1 MKDLHPFPLTG
12 GSYRVV
18 DGALVRE
25 DSAALAAAP
34 AAEEPTTDHDTGD
47 AAAAHAETPAPRRR
61 GKQED

>member
-1 MKDLHPFPLTG
+1 MKDLHPFPLIG

-25 DSAALAAAP
+25 DSAAPVAA
-34 AAEEPTTDHDTGD
+34 EPTTDHDTGD
-47 AAAAHAETPAPRRR
+47 AAAAHAETSAPRRR